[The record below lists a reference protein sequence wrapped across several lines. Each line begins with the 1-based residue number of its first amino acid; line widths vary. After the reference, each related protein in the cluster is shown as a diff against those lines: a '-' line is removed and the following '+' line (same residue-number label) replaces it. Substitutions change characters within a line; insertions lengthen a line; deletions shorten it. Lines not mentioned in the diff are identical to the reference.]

1 MDLRHLLNDSP
12 EPEPSLLLPNSDDLA
27 VLWNWLKPPATHE
40 PRLPLPSPP
49 NNPLPHPL
57 ATSIERNVTITKKTT
72 VSELYRYP
80 PGVSVEYPESSES
93 GVGHLFRL
101 DPDGWTNP
109 TLDFLYSKGEP
120 RGYSKKGEDVSVPIL
135 TDSEGQGVK
144 IYPNVDLAIVSQ
156 PHTHTTR
163 EALRQTLASDGEIQ
177 NGRLDSRSSK
187 RGLST
192 PRQEE
197 TLFDSDEEEA
207 QEARQEYQAK
217 NRWGYVPKVLTCD
230 GRLQFSHSFDGQ
242 PIIKCE
248 HYSRTSNKDH
258 YFNASIGD
266 GSYDTIYLVAIFDGD
281 EEVSV

>member
-12 EPEPSLLLPNSDDLA
+12 EPEPSLVDISPQLAQLATLLRPGTQILAPPNISDDLA
-27 VLWNWLKPPATHE
+27 VLWNRLKPPATHE

-135 TDSEGQGVK
+135 TDSEGVQVPCKVK
-144 IYPNVDLAIVSQ
+144 HA
-156 PHTHTTR
+156 
-163 EALRQTLASDGEIQ
+163 
-177 NGRLDSRSSK
+177 
-187 RGLST
+187 
-192 PRQEE
+192 
-197 TLFDSDEEEA
+197 
-207 QEARQEYQAK
+207 
-217 NRWGYVPKVLTCD
+217 TC
-230 GRLQFSHSFDGQ
+230 
-242 PIIKCE
+242 K
-248 HYSRTSNKDH
+248 
-258 YFNASIGD
+258 
-266 GSYDTIYLVAIFDGD
+266 
-281 EEVSV
+281 